1 MRPRWMS
8 EASNDWMLSLK
19 MWDWNFV
26 NPSCSKPRLDLSM
39 GVKAGLECTVVAEV
53 RIKGP

>member
-26 NPSCSKPRLDLSM
+26 NPSCFKPRLDLSM
-39 GVKAGLECTVVAEV
+39 GVKAGLECTVVVEV